1 MIKLKFP
8 DSPPCYSDGILIHFT
23 AIVDNIHTVRCAIS
37 LEALATHFAKDST
50 ILPIEVFLS
59 RRSTIEKI
67 AERLIEQKRF
77 ENNRSIL
84 IRSSDC

>member
-1 MIKLKFP
+1 MIKVKFP

-23 AIVDNIHTVRCAIS
+23 AIVDKTHTIRCAIS
-37 LEALATHFAKDST
+37 LEALANHFAKDST
-50 ILPIEVFLS
+50 VPLIDIFLR

-67 AERLIEQKRF
+67 AERLIAQKRF